1 MNEHALLQRI
11 TCDPRVVVGKPVI
24 RGTRLSVEFILNLL
38 AHDSTVPEILDE
50 YDGLTR
56 DDIQACLLF
65 ASQSLGDTTFMPLG
79 ETAAVGQRCGSVE
92 GLLRGGH

>member
-1 MNEHALLQRI
+1 MVA
-11 TCDPRVVVGKPVI
+11 GKPVI

-38 AHDSTVPEILDE
+38 AHNATVPEILDE

-65 ASQSLGDTTFMPLG
+65 ASQSMGDTTFMPLG
-79 ETAAVGQRCGSVE
+79 ETA
-92 GLLRGGH
+92 

>member
-1 MNEHALLQRI
+1 MNEQALLQRI
-11 TCDPRVVVGKPVI
+11 TCDPRVVAGKPVI

-38 AHDSTVPEILDE
+38 AHNATVPEILDE

-65 ASQSLGDTTFMPLG
+65 ASQSMGDTTFMPLG
-79 ETAAVGQRCGSVE
+79 ETA
-92 GLLRGGH
+92 